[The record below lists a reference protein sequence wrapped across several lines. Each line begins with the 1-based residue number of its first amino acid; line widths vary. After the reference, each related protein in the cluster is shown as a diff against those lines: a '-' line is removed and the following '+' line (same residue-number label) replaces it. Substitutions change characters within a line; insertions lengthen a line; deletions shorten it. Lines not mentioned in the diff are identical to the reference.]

1 MKPAATHPPPD
12 QLPPEKGSSLWH
24 DAWLRLRKNHMAM
37 AGLVVFCIISAL
49 CFIGPLVLGL
59 PSPNHLDLDAR
70 LLGPSANH
78 WLGTD
83 HLGRDMLSRVLDGG
97 QISLLV
103 ALVTTVMV
111 VLIGVAYGAISGY
124 SGPRTDAV
132 MMRAVD
138 VLYALPFLVIAIL
151 FSLWVGTM
159 VSDITIWLVDKTGLE
174 RDRVFRLTSLLP
186 VFIAIAALG
195 WLTMTRIV
203 RAQVLSL
210 KNREFVEAARSLG
223 LGDTRIL
230 LRHIIP
236 NALGPVIIYATL
248 TVPAIMLFEA
258 VLSFLSLGVQPPNS
272 SWGILIKEG
281 ADRMD
286 ADPALL
292 AWPALFF
299 SLTLLSLNFLG
310 DGLRDAL
317 DPKSAKD

>member
-1 MKPAATHPPPD
+1 MKPESPI
-12 QLPPEKGSSLWH
+12 QLEKGSSLWL

-37 AGLVVFCIISAL
+37 AGLIVFTFITAL
-49 CFIGPLVLGL
+49 CFVGPLILNL
-59 PSPNHLDLDAR
+59 PDPNHMDLDAR
-70 LLGPSANH
+70 LLGPSAGH

-111 VLIGVAYGAISGY
+111 VILGVAYGAVSGY
-124 SGPRTDAV
+124 ASPRTDAA

-159 VSDITIWLVDKTGLE
+159 VSDATNWLVDKTGLE

-195 WLTMTRIV
+195 WLTMARIV

-223 LGDTRIL
+223 LGHTRIL
-230 LRHIIP
+230 TRHIIP

-286 ADPALL
+286 ANPALL
-292 AWPALFF
+292 AWPAAFF

-317 DPKSAKD
+317 DPRSSKD